1 MAIYSK
7 EQLLR
12 ASIEAREDA
21 KNRAQAVQKFVSTLA
36 ATMLTLL
43 FPVGY
48 VVKLSKHGRIL
59 IFLAALLLCAC
70 LLVAVGCNLYFLRM
84 EYSRRKA
91 IKGFLDNYEKYS
103 QQLSLKGQLRRLT
116 VGKCWPLTVCANLS
130 FVLFVLAIFVLLALL
145 LQILFPS
152 YFEYLLNYC

>member
-7 EQLLR
+7 EQLLK
-12 ASIEAREDA
+12 AMIEVREDA
-21 KNRAQAVQKFVSTLA
+21 KNTAQAVQKFVTTLA

-70 LLVAVGCNLYFLRM
+70 LLVAVICNLYFLSMDYRK
-84 EYSRRKA
+84 RKA
-91 IKGFLDNYEKYS
+91 IKDFLENYDKYS
-103 QQLSLKGQLRRLT
+103 QRLSPSKQTHRLI
-116 VGKCWPLTVCANLS
+116 VGKLWPLTFCANLS
-130 FVLFVLAIFVLLALL
+130 LVLFVLAIFVLLALL

-152 YFEYLLNYC
+152 YYEYLLNYC